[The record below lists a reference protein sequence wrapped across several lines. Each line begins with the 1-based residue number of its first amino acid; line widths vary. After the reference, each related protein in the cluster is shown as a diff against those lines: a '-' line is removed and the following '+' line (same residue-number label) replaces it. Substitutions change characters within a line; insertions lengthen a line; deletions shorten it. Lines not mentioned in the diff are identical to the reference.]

1 MPSYFDAWGNLKEAR
16 RNGSST
22 ILLPN
27 AMGWVTSL
35 LIDRGYTGHE
45 HLTTVGLIHMNGRIY
60 DPILR
65 QFMSPDNYV
74 QDPYNTQNFNRFTH
88 IFNICFLLVFVNA
101 QHLNMS

>member
-1 MPSYFDAWGNLKEAR
+1 
-16 RNGSST
+16 
-22 ILLPN
+22 
-27 AMGWVTSL
+27 
-35 LIDRGYTGHE
+35 
-45 HLTTVGLIHMNGRIY
+45 
-60 DPILR
+60 LR